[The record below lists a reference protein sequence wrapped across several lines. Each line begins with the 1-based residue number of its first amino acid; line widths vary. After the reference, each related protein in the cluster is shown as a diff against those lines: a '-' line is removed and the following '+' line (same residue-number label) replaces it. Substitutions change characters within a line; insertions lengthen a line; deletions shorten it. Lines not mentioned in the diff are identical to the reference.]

1 MLGFLLTTLIFIGV
15 LVGLSKLQ
23 DYQTVKEN
31 WQEYRCQPD
40 VMLMADFYGHSSS
53 DNLEYCLKNGF
64 DTRAAQSVKPFYTYL
79 SLFTNTLMTTLSN
92 LNSLRMTFATIVG
105 TVTQVFREFT
115 ARIQALM
122 ARIQYTAYRIRFL
135 MSRVFGIMYS
145 VIFMGMSGIKAGQNF
160 SNTFLF
166 RFLDTFC
173 FDPDTP
179 IHIEGKGWI
188 PIHKAQI
195 GDRFVHGH
203 HRITATF
210 QFAAD
215 GQPMVSLP
223 GNILVST
230 NHFLLHPLT
239 NEWIQARDH
248 PDATLVGDWI
258 GGTER
263 PLICLNT
270 DTHRFPIGAYMFAD
284 YDETSEGDEKAMQ
297 DVLDM
302 LNGPTSIQTKSR
314 CSDMAVSPKTKIR
327 LANGLAVPAH
337 TVKLGMELSHGKV
350 VGVVQK
356 EVDTVCSWKGDLFA
370 AATCL
375 WHPEYQRWVRVESVK
390 EPVVYRKPT
399 PFYSFVI
406 SPSAVLETESG
417 TVFRDYVEIHDPD
430 LETAYSNVLLGKR
443 IPELRTEC

>member
-64 DTRAAQSVKPFYTYL
+64 DTRAAQSVKPFFTYL
-79 SLFTNTLMTTLSN
+79 SLFTNTLMTMLSN

-105 TVTQVFREFT
+105 TVTQVFREFS

-122 ARIQYTAYRIRFL
+122 ARIQYTAYRIKFL
-135 MSRVFGIMYS
+135 MGRVFGIMYS

-166 RFLDTFC
+166 KFLDTFC

-188 PIHKAQI
+188 PIRQAQL
-195 GDRFVHGH
+195 GDRFVEGG

-210 QFAAD
+210 QFMAD

-223 GNILVST
+223 GPVLVST
-230 NHFLLHPLT
+230 NHFLLHPT
-239 NEWIQARDH
+239 TKTWVQARDH

-270 DTHRFPIGAYMFAD
+270 DTHQFPIGNYTFAD
-284 YDETSEGDEKAMQ
+284 YDETAEGDTVAMHE
-297 DVLDM
+297 VLQM
-302 LNGPTSIQTKSR
+302 LNGAKATNAKTR
-314 CSDMAVSPKTKIR
+314 CSEMAVSPQTKIR
-327 LANGLAVPAH
+327 LANGRSVPAH
-337 TVKLGMELSHGKV
+337 SIKLGTELSHGKV
-350 VGVVQK
+350 VGKVLK
-356 EVDTVCSWKGDLFA
+356 EVSGACYWKGDYFA
-370 AATCL
+370 PGTCI
-375 WHPEYQRWVRVESVK
+375 WHPEKLEWVRVETVA
-390 EPVVYRKPT
+390 EPMLFATPF

-406 SPSAVLETESG
+406 SPSAVLETKSG

-430 LETAYSNVLLGKR
+430 LEASYSNVLQGQR